1 MARLD
6 AAGLGYRNVHD
17 NEIYPAG
24 ECLLEGR
31 AAVCGGYN
39 PVAGVLERPGGA
51 FQRFGVVVC
60 DHNGCSA
67 VHGEILHPF
76 HVSGEGDVRHIFHR
90 RFWVDAL
97 HSISSKG
104 HERRAREVSVTEQKY
119 FRKGFKM
126 RENVQHLLD
135 RDYRSE
141 VVDRVR
147 ENGNLLEVEGLT
159 IRLADEFG
167 FCYGVDRAVDYAFQT
182 REKFPHR
189 RIFITGD
196 MIHNASMNDRLRE
209 MGIEFLSTGFEGP
222 PEKAFDDLTPEDVV
236 LLPAFGAPIDWV
248 EKLKQK
254 GCVVV
259 DTTCGS
265 VLSVWKRVTRYAGR
279 GFTSIIHGKYY
290 HEETKATASQTLR
303 DGGNGKYLIVRN
315 LKETGYVTDFILG
328 RMVAEELRKAMA
340 ERYGAENIEE
350 HFELFDTICSATQDR
365 QDALF
370 GLLEN
375 PLDLVVVIGGYNSS
389 NTNNLAIIA
398 DERVPHSYHIASG
411 DCIEGDTIRHKPAG
425 TPLDN
430 REEIEESG
438 WLPEGPVRIGL
449 TAGASTPNSQIGLAI
464 GRILEARE
472 LPPEIALE

>member
-1 MARLD
+1 M
-6 AAGLGYRNVHD
+6 
-17 NEIYPAG
+17 
-24 ECLLEGR
+24 
-31 AAVCGGYN
+31 
-39 PVAGVLERPGGA
+39 
-51 FQRFGVVVC
+51 
-60 DHNGCSA
+60 
-67 VHGEILHPF
+67 
-76 HVSGEGDVRHIFHR
+76 
-90 RFWVDAL
+90 
-97 HSISSKG
+97 
-104 HERRAREVSVTEQKY
+104 TEQKY

-147 ENGNLLEVEGLT
+147 ENGNVFVADGLT

-167 FCYGVDRAVDYAFQT
+167 FCYGVDRAVDYAFQA
-182 REKFPHR
+182 REKFPDR

-196 MIHNASMNDRLRE
+196 MIHNVSMNDRLRE

-222 PEKAFDDLTPEDVV
+222 PEQAFDDLSPEDVV

-254 GCVVV
+254 ECIVV

-265 VLSVWKRVTRYAGR
+265 VLSVWKRVTRYARR

-290 HEETKATASQTLR
+290 HEETKATASQTWR

-315 LKETGYVTDFILG
+315 LKETGYVTEFILG
-328 RMVAEELRKAMA
+328 RMGAEELTERLAHGMCPGFVPGEDLQCVGVANQTTMLMSETMAVGEELRKAMA

-375 PLDLVVVIGGYNSS
+375 PL
-389 NTNNLAIIA
+389 
-398 DERVPHSYHIASG
+398 
-411 DCIEGDTIRHKPAG
+411 
-425 TPLDN
+425 
-430 REEIEESG
+430 
-438 WLPEGPVRIGL
+438 
-449 TAGASTPNSQIGLAI
+449 
-464 GRILEARE
+464 
-472 LPPEIALE
+472 